1 MCCRSANRHVI
12 LRATGAESLSEKLVS
27 DDRESSRRVRL
38 LILLLVGQISAQL
51 LLFVRV
57 MSYDF
62 DNNNN
67 TVGGDTAQ
75 WRV

>member
-1 MCCRSANRHVI
+1 MLSQRYQTRHP
-12 LRATGAESLSEKLVS
+12 TGAESLSEKSLSEKLVS

-38 LILLLVGQISAQL
+38 LILLLVGQISAHL

-62 DNNNN
+62 
-67 TVGGDTAQ
+67 TAQ
-75 WRV
+75 WNV